1 MTNRTTW
8 SESDAQPY
16 DKSGW
21 GVGGGKT
28 LVLKLAALLAVASA
42 LVAFLQNEVSAD
54 EASAALVG
62 QIVVRTETDGDIEFA
77 FRPSGAAPIFPRARF
92 LRDSSR
98 LSTGRWAY
106 TSAVVADNF
115 EIGRISVRRAATGGL
130 EVAFVSAVVVT
141 HLLPGERVFQDPPP
155 RRSGDRWHATST
167 IQIPLPTPAGQ
178 QPSRAEKE
186 AAVLAVLFRGEPS
199 HGHYNDWGCPDL
211 KDVGDRRCDIW
222 GGATSSSRK
231 GYIGGH
237 SGWDAQ
243 TLSVAGDDKTD
254 DERFYSLTPGEVIAI
269 GRSCKTIYV
278 WDRATRRT
286 VQYLHARRVDV
297 RPGTDNAAVGVGSGL
312 GIQGN
317 ACLLPAEA
325 DNWSETRRR
334 SYMEH
339 VHIEVHVGR
348 VTIPSDGARGPE
360 RPTCD
365 PIDFL
370 YWSVTGRSGAPPPCN
385 PSAGDSAEGPTA
397 IDGSPVTDG
406 SLIKRRGSNEIYLA
420 KIVDNQRYKRLFL
433 TWDQLAVDDYRRTA
447 PQLEVSRSVFDSFAV
462 SCIMQVRRFASV
474 EFWYLGAAERADRS
488 SAHRVDAAD
497 EDLEAAGIPSAAIF
511 DIDAEELSHF
521 NTADIWTASRAAAAN
536 CGS

>member
-1 MTNRTTW
+1 MRNLMT
-8 SESDAQPY
+8 SQ
-16 DKSGW
+16 
-21 GVGGGKT
+21 GGKT
-28 LVLKLAALLAVASA
+28 LALILAAVLAVTSAS
-42 LVAFLQNEVSAD
+42 VAFLQSEVGAH
-54 EASAALVG
+54 EASTALVG
-62 QIVVRTETDGDIEFA
+62 QIVARTEIDGDIEFA
-77 FRPSGAAPIFPRARF
+77 FRPSGATPIFPRARF

-106 TSAVVADNF
+106 TSAVVAGDS
-115 EIGRISVRRAATGGL
+115 EIGRIGVRRAAAGGL
-130 EVAFVSAVVVT
+130 EVSFDSAVVVT
-141 HLLPGERVFQDPPP
+141 NLFPSERVFSDPPS

-167 IQIPLPTPAGQ
+167 IQIPLPTPTGQ

-222 GGATSSSRK
+222 GSATSSSLK

-243 TLSVAGDDKTD
+243 TSSVVLDKTD

-297 RPGTDNAAVGVGSGL
+297 RPGTDNAAVGIGSGL

-325 DNWSETRRR
+325 GSWSETRRR

-339 VHIEVHVGR
+339 VHVEVHVGR

-365 PIDFL
+365 PIDYL

-462 SCIMQVRRFASV
+462 SCIVQVRRFASV
-474 EFWYLGAAERADRS
+474 EFWHLGAAEQADRAN
-488 SAHRVDAAD
+488 AHRIDAAG
-497 EDLEAAGIPSAAIF
+497 EDLEAVGITSAEIF
-511 DIDAEELSHF
+511 DIDADELDYF
-521 NTADIWTASRAAAAN
+521 NAADVWTTSRAAAAN